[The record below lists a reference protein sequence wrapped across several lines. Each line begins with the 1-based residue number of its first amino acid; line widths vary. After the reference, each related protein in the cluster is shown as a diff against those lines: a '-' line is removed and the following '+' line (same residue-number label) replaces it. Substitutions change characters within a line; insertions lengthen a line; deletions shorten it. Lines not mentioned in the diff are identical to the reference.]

1 MKKLFVSVPMA
12 GRAKDEILES
22 IEKMHRIAEI
32 YEGEELE
39 LMHTYIEDNP
49 PEGVND
55 KVWYLAKSIE
65 KLAAADVFIGICDS
79 WEWKGCE
86 VESQVARS
94 YGIKSYEVRP
104 GDVIKNY
111 KKILEE
117 KNKTYSVGSNY

>member
-12 GRAKDEILES
+12 GRAKDEIMES
-22 IEKMHRIAEI
+22 IEKMHRIAEV

-39 LMHTYIEDNP
+39 LMNTYIEENP
-49 PEGVND
+49 PEGIND
-55 KVWYLAKSIE
+55 GVWYLAKSIE

-86 VESQVARS
+86 VESNVAHR

-111 KKILEE
+111 KKIQEE
-117 KNKTYSVGSNY
+117 KNKTYSVCSSC